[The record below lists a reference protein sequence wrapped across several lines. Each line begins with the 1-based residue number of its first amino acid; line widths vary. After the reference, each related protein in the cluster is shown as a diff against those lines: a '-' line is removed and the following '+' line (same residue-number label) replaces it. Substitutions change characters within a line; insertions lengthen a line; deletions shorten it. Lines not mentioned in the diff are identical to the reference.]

1 MVNWYNI
8 KLMGKGDLPKVSTY
22 ALTSENRCWKFFDG
36 KRMYTG
42 KVAHKKYMAWNK
54 QFDEKK

>member
-1 MVNWYNI
+1 MVNWYN
-8 KLMGKGDLPKVSTY
+8 MGKGDLPKVSTY

-42 KVAHKKYMAWNK
+42 KVAHKKYMAWI
-54 QFDEKK
+54 DEKK